1 MALRVVQRCFHGVFS
16 REFALEGPHSRGG
29 EGDSRGKD
37 LWVLPI
43 WVPGFV
49 CELGDQLE
57 VEGLSIRLG
66 VVVSRMEDL
75 CDVLQQWVWIR
86 VLLRPARDRPHDLVC
101 ERGCQSQELLA
112 WPRRRQVWP
121 GGHTAPGWFA
131 PPITE
136 WPGLEGHLKAHQRIL
151 ERKVLGDGIELG
163 AVQTVLVRHVSAP
176 VAGMVAALAAVLPC
190 VRPAMALAALLAR
203 EGVLPLGPSSQDLL
217 GRVVVLVQ
225 GVLLGGFGWD
235 VEDLGDGLSQAYHHL
250 VRVAAK
256 VTGLEVPQGLV
267 PRVVAS

>member
-1 MALRVVQRCFHGVFS
+1 MG
-16 REFALEGPHSRGG
+16 
-29 EGDSRGKD
+29 
-37 LWVLPI
+37 
-43 WVPGFV
+43 
-49 CELGDQLE
+49 
-57 VEGLSIRLG
+57 
-66 VVVSRMEDL
+66 
-75 CDVLQQWVWIR
+75 
-86 VLLRPARDRPHDLVC
+86 
-101 ERGCQSQELLA
+101 QS
-112 WPRRRQVWP
+112 
-121 GGHTAPGWFA
+121 
-131 PPITE
+131 
-136 WPGLEGHLKAHQRIL
+136 
-151 ERKVLGDGIELG
+151 D
-163 AVQTVLVRHVSAP
+163 QTVLVCHVSAP